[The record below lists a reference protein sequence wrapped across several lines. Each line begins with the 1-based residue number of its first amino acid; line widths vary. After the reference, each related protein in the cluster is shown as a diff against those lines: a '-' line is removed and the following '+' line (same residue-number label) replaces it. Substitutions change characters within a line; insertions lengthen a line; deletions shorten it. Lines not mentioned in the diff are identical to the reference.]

1 MKTIKEYRSQLV
13 KLKASM
19 VQNIKQ
25 EYLEGKTLKEIG
37 KKFGVTRRIFYLW
50 VPLTEEEKDIHLAK
64 VKELKKMGTP
74 RGKRKRKTKI
84 KNVQATEYET

>member
-64 VKELKKMGTP
+64 VKELKKMGPP
-74 RGKRKRKTKI
+74 RGKRKRKTKN
-84 KNVQATEYET
+84 KNVQVTEYEA